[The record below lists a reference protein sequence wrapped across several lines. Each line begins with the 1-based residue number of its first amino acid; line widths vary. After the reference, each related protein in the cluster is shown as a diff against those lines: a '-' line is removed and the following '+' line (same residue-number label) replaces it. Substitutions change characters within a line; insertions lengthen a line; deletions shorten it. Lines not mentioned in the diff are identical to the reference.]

1 VNELSVSV
9 IIPAFN
15 AARTINRAVE
25 SVFGQTREPAEV
37 LVVDDGSP
45 DGAQLAAA
53 LTRYGTR
60 LTLLRKTNGG
70 AASARNH
77 AIERARGNVIG
88 FLDADDYWEPDK
100 LECQIGLLDRH
111 PEVGLVASRWYT
123 ERPGEFRTPPSNPID
138 DCNRAWAPVGPDVFR
153 AACQISTPTVLVR
166 RGVLGRHRF
175 PTDLTTAED
184 RDLWCRLVAA
194 APVYLSSAP
203 LATVVLEPGSLSRTR
218 VDQDY
223 GNMLR
228 VIHRHAG
235 LLGPRHLRAWE
246 ASTYRQWAGQLLGDG
261 RPVAALRP
269 AVQRLMRRPLSIE
282 GWYVL
287 GKCLARSP
295 HQGADPSGRTSS
307 PALQPAWSCEFSPQL
322 SALQLE
328 DVATVGS

>member
-1 VNELSVSV
+1 MNELSVSV
-9 IIPAFN
+9 IIPAYK

-25 SVFGQTREPAEV
+25 SVFQQTRHPAEV

-45 DGAQLAAA
+45 DGADLAAA
-53 LTRYGTR
+53 LTRYGDR
-60 LTLLRKTNGG
+60 LTLFRKTNGG

-77 AIERARGNVIG
+77 AIEHARGNVIG

-100 LECQIGLLDRH
+100 LERQLALLESH
-111 PEVGLVASRWYT
+111 PEVGLIASLWYT
-123 ERPGEFRTPPSNPID
+123 ELPGEFRTPPAAPIND
-138 DCNRAWAPVGPDVFR
+138 FDRAWAPVGPDVFR
-153 AACQISTPTVLVR
+153 VACQVSTPTVLVR
-166 RGVLGRHRF
+166 RDVLGRHRF

-228 VIHRHAG
+228 VIHRHAD
-235 LLGPRHLRAWE
+235 LLGRRHLRAWV

-261 RPVAALRP
+261 RPAAALRP
-269 AVQRLMRRPLSIE
+269 AVQRLLRRPLSIE
-282 GWYVL
+282 GWYIL
-287 GKCLARSP
+287 GKCLALSCRQGPERSR
-295 HQGADPSGRTSS
+295 GRTPT
-307 PALQPAWSCEFSPQL
+307 PALEPA
-322 SALQLE
+322 
-328 DVATVGS
+328 